1 MTLATAS
8 RPLWSEGMLMCPQH
22 MHQQDLYHEQH
33 LHARLQAL
41 SAAPWGVTS
50 VLFDTSA
57 LWYGTREEFAE
68 GAERILKVFTG
79 CPFHIWQTYDDQY
92 WKQPGFWL
100 ARSVRNHPNWGPRL
114 FKALTS

>member
-1 MTLATAS
+1 MNRKTAADKQWEADKAKL
-8 RPLWSEGMLMCPQH
+8 REVIAGVNEAAEGI
-22 MHQQDLYHEQH
+22 
-33 LHARLQAL
+33 
-41 SAAPWGVTS
+41 
-50 VLFDTSA
+50 
-57 LWYGTREEFAE
+57 TREEFAE